1 MIVLSWQRDRP
12 PGRVMRGRPSQLRP
26 QLRRGSDELAAVE
39 VAVLFPNGIKD
50 WDFVAAYRE
59 GNLFLDKVRH
69 EGKTDTF
76 VILDDDLMSEIP
88 PCPLIT
94 GPELGR

>member
-1 MIVLSWQRDRP
+1 M
-12 PGRVMRGRPSQLRP
+12 
-26 QLRRGSDELAAVE
+26 AAVE
-39 VAVLFPNGIKD
+39 AAVLFSNGIKD